1 MVKNATKKKKR
12 IVAKGFTL
20 IEILAALLLIGL
32 VLPAVMKGVS
42 IISILASDSDH
53 RYEALDLAET
63 KLAEVLLEESWQ
75 GSSSQSGQFDDEND
89 EYEDYEW
96 VMDVSDWDQADV
108 KQVDIFVYWQQRNRQ
123 REIQLS
129 TLVYNAE

>member
-1 MVKNATKKKKR
+1 MVKNDTKKKRR

-123 REIQLS
+123 REIRLS

>member
-1 MVKNATKKKKR
+1 MEKNATRKKKR

-20 IEILAALLLIGL
+20 MEILAALLLIGL
-32 VLPAVMKGVS
+32 VLPAVMKGIS
-42 IISILASDSDH
+42 IVSILASDSDH
-53 RYEALDLAET
+53 KYEALDLAET

-75 GSSSQSGQFDDEND
+75 SSGSQSGRFDDE
-89 EYEDYEW
+89 YEAYEW
-96 VMDVSDWDQADV
+96 VVDASDWDQADV

>member
-1 MVKNATKKKKR
+1 MAKNVTRKKR
-12 IVAKGFTL
+12 KTAARGFTL

-32 VLPAVMKGVS
+32 VLPAVMKGISMVS
-42 IISILASDSDH
+42 MLASDSDH
-53 RYEALDLAET
+53 KYEALDLAES

-75 GSSSQSGQFDDEND
+75 SSSSLTGRFEN

-96 VMDVSDWDQADV
+96 VLDVSDWTEAGV
-108 KQVDIFVYWQQRNRQ
+108 KQVDVVVHWQQRNRQ

-129 TLVYNAE
+129 TLVYDAN